1 MFKISINQKECI
13 GCSFCTD
20 CVPEMFEIDGQNFK
34 CKIKHDGKLVDS
46 ISVELSSEQLKKVK
60 EAKDGCAV
68 QAIELEE

>member
-1 MFKISINQKECI
+1 MVKISINKKECI

-20 CVPEMFEIDGQNFK
+20 CAPEIFEIDEQDFK
-34 CKIKHDGKLVDS
+34 CKIKQDGKLVNS
-46 ISVELSSEQLKKVK
+46 MSVNLSAEQLKQVK